1 VIPALVEGQ
10 LVGGAA
16 QGIAGALME
25 EFRYTDDGQPLATT
39 LADYLVPTAGE
50 VPPIGVLISE
60 DWPAESNALGVRGA
74 GEGGATGCGAAIAAA
89 VDDAIG
95 RPGRVRALPIL
106 LPELREAVRERGDVS
121 SRPRP
126 DERFETRNR

>member
-1 VIPALVEGQ
+1 MPAPTVYFHPDSTIFPKVEFDGATKVLEGQ

-60 DWPAESNALGVRGA
+60 DWPAESNALPPADRQTIPLKPA
-74 GEGGATGCGAAIAAA
+74 NI
-89 VDDAIG
+89 
-95 RPGRVRALPIL
+95 
-106 LPELREAVRERGDVS
+106 S
-121 SRPRP
+121 
-126 DERFETRNR
+126 